1 MRNFLITFGL
11 VLLVGGAAFGVSYLV
26 SDDPAIRAAA
36 REGDALA
43 WLRAEFR
50 LDEAQ
55 FAAVRRMHEE
65 FSIECSKHCAAIQE
79 ARERRAPAGE
89 IAALEQFCVEE
100 MTRHFRKVAA
110 LMAPAQGERYL
121 AVVLPRIAGYSHQG
135 APDVRARP

>member
-1 MRNFLITFGL
+1 MRNFLITLGL
-11 VLLVGGAAFGVSYLV
+11 VLLVCGAAFGVSYLM

-65 FSIECSKHCAAIQE
+65 FSIECSKHCAAIVA
-79 ARERRAPAGE
+79 ARERQAPAAE
-89 IAALEQFCVEE
+89 IAALENFCVGE
-100 MTRHFRKVAA
+100 MRKHFRQVAA
-110 LMAPAQGERYL
+110 QMAPAQGERYL
-121 AVVLPRIAGYSHQG
+121 AVVLPRLADHSHQG
-135 APDVRARP
+135 APTLRVTP